1 MRVVF
6 VPVVEACAEAAMG
19 AVFVP
24 AAEAAEAVVS
34 AVWGEEAAESGR
46 FDLDLFL
53 LPANPKQRTSLTNI
67 LV

>member
-1 MRVVF
+1 
-6 VPVVEACAEAAMG
+6 MG

-24 AAEAAEAVVS
+24 AAEAAVAVAVVS

-46 FDLDLFL
+46 FGLDLFL

>member
-1 MRVVF
+1 
-6 VPVVEACAEAAMG
+6 MG

-24 AAEAAEAVVS
+24 AAEVAVAVAVVS

-46 FDLDLFL
+46 FGLDLFL